1 MRYSLLVWDWNG
13 TIMDDMDFTYEIENQ
28 MLRDRNMPVIPSKAF
43 YLENFGFPIINY
55 YIKLGYDFS
64 VYPYEELAEEF
75 HAIYAT
81 GYKKCP
87 LRKGVVELLSAVQD
101 SGTPQTILSA
111 SEQGRLEEQVD
122 FYGIRSYFGELLG
135 LNDNFAHSKVDRAKD
150 YIARNGFDQDKV
162 LFIGDTDH
170 DYEAASAVGCPCV
183 LMTGG
188 HQGRAVLER
197 CGVPVFDTFDELKA
211 YLAL

>member
-1 MRYSLLVWDWNG
+1 MIRASSCRRKRNRARFFIIAGSRINHSVFVYS
-13 TIMDDMDFTYEIENQ
+13 
-28 MLRDRNMPVIPSKAF
+28 
-43 YLENFGFPIINY
+43 
-55 YIKLGYDFS
+55 
-64 VYPYEELAEEF
+64 
-75 HAIYAT
+75 
-81 GYKKCP
+81 
-87 LRKGVVELLSAVQD
+87 D
-101 SGTPQTILSA
+101 SS
-111 SEQGRLEEQVD
+111 

>member
-1 MRYSLLVWDWNG
+1 M
-13 TIMDDMDFTYEIENQ
+13 
-28 MLRDRNMPVIPSKAF
+28 
-43 YLENFGFPIINY
+43 
-55 YIKLGYDFS
+55 
-64 VYPYEELAEEF
+64 
-75 HAIYAT
+75 
-81 GYKKCP
+81 
-87 LRKGVVELLSAVQD
+87 
-101 SGTPQTILSA
+101 
-111 SEQGRLEEQVD
+111 D